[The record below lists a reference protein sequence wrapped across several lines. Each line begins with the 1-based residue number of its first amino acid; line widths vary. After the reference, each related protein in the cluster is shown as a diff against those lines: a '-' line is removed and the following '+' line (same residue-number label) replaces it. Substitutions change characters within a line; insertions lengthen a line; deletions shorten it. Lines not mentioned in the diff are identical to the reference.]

1 MKNIRNCILTL
12 YCFFCLGVA
21 SFGQAYTPASVFA
34 HNDYATAQP
43 FYVAYNNRVGFI
55 EADIFLKEG
64 KLLVAHTEAEL
75 PKALLLEDLYLKPL
89 QEKIVGNKGLA
100 YPESD
105 QVLTLMIDLKTDA
118 GSTLPVLIKLIESY
132 PQLIQA
138 KAFRMAISG
147 NMPLPTDWNNY
158 PQWLYFDG
166 RPEINYT
173 PDQLK
178 RVVMISTS
186 MAALTRW
193 NGKSILV
200 KEDQQRV
207 DAVVNKAHAWG
218 KPVRFW
224 GAPDFVSAWMKL
236 ISHVKADIINTDHVE
251 AIVTFFKD
259 HDRTTYLN
267 SDFHEAYVPSPKTKW
282 KKAPRNIILM
292 IGDGTGLAQ
301 WYSGYTANRGSL
313 SVFNIPTVGLSVT
326 ASASSY
332 ITDSAA
338 GATSMATGVQT
349 NNRYIGVDA
358 NGVSVPTLAEELK
371 QQGYNTAI
379 ISSDDVTG
387 ATPAS
392 FYAHQPERGLSEPIA
407 ADFMKSGVDILIGGG
422 IKNFTERKD
431 KRNLLDE
438 LKADGYFVSTSFAS
452 LNAIT
457 ENRFVVLDTTA
468 SVSIQNGRKN
478 ILSQA
483 LSKSLNTLTKQKK
496 SFFVMLEAAQIDW
509 GGHANNLG
517 YIVTEVLDFDTV
529 IGEAMQFV
537 DNHPETLLIITADHE
552 TGGLSMLDGDLKSG
566 YVQGAFSTTD
576 HSGIPVPVF
585 AYGPGAEY
593 FKGVYPNTAVYSKIK
608 ALIQG
613 KKK

>member
-1 MKNIRNCILTL
+1 
-12 YCFFCLGVA
+12 
-21 SFGQAYTPASVFA
+21 
-34 HNDYATAQP
+34 
-43 FYVAYNNRVGFI
+43 
-55 EADIFLKEG
+55 
-64 KLLVAHTEAEL
+64 
-75 PKALLLEDLYLKPL
+75 
-89 QEKIVGNKGLA
+89 
-100 YPESD
+100 
-105 QVLTLMIDLKTDA
+105 
-118 GSTLPVLIKLIESY
+118 
-132 PQLIQA
+132 
-138 KAFRMAISG
+138 
-147 NMPLPTDWNNY
+147 
-158 PQWLYFDG
+158 
-166 RPEINYT
+166 
-173 PDQLK
+173 
-178 RVVMISTS
+178 
-186 MAALTRW
+186 
-193 NGKSILV
+193 
-200 KEDQQRV
+200 
-207 DAVVNKAHAWG
+207 
-218 KPVRFW
+218 
-224 GAPDFVSAWMKL
+224 
-236 ISHVKADIINTDHVE
+236 
-251 AIVTFFKD
+251 
-259 HDRTTYLN
+259 
-267 SDFHEAYVPSPKTKW
+267 
-282 KKAPRNIILM
+282 
-292 IGDGTGLAQ
+292 
-301 WYSGYTANRGSL
+301 
-313 SVFNIPTVGLSVT
+313 
-326 ASASSY
+326 
-332 ITDSAA
+332 
-338 GATSMATGVQT
+338 
-349 NNRYIGVDA
+349 
-358 NGVSVPTLAEELK
+358 
-371 QQGYNTAI
+371 
-379 ISSDDVTG
+379 
-387 ATPAS
+387 
-392 FYAHQPERGLSEPIA
+392 
-407 ADFMKSGVDILIGGG
+407 MKSGVDILIGGG